1 MEEEGKRLQRVLR
14 SLLFVPANSWR
25 MIETALGEGEDAVIL
40 DIEDG
45 CPLDE
50 KETGRIFARDAIPR
64 IRKKKIE
71 VFVRVNSLET
81 GMTKEDIEYVVQE
94 ELTGIMLPKT
104 EEAEDI
110 LAVESLLSETEKKR
124 GISSGKVAILPLIET
139 PRGVLNVNEIIRASS
154 RVIGISFGAG
164 DYSREIGA
172 GMGVTS
178 LSKDE
183 YWLMAY
189 HPRSVISLA
198 ARAAGVLAID
208 APYFGLIIDVEGLR
222 EETKKIKL
230 MGFTGKLLTHPR
242 HIEPVNQVFTPSE
255 DEVTFARKVIEVYE
269 EARDRGL
276 GATSIGGRMID
287 YGSYKRAL
295 SVIAIAERIAEKY
308 SHD

>member
-1 MEEEGKRLQRVLR
+1 MEEEGKRLERVLR

-208 APYFGLIIDVEGLR
+208 APYFGLIIDLEGLR

-269 EARDRGL
+269 EARSRGL

>member
-1 MEEEGKRLQRVLR
+1 MEEEGKRLERVLR

-269 EARDRGL
+269 EARSRGL

>member
-208 APYFGLIIDVEGLR
+208 APYFGLIIDIEGLR

-269 EARDRGL
+269 EARSRGL

>member
-1 MEEEGKRLQRVLR
+1 MEEEGKRLERVLR

-25 MIETALGEGEDAVIL
+25 MIETALGEEEDAVIL

-139 PRGVLNVNEIIRASS
+139 PRGVLNVNEIISASS

-269 EARDRGL
+269 EARSRGL

>member
-269 EARDRGL
+269 EARNRGL